1 MSTPTVSPVLTDE
14 QTLDEVINC
23 LAKHIPINTQGACDQ
38 RTIFEVLIHAAS
50 NRDSIENTCKTLQDV
65 PCGND
70 IRYHLEKYEDMKI
83 LELQLNQAFQDRLPP
98 RISNS
103 AQCIATDLNL
113 IPYYGKPTPEEE
125 PYIYRS
131 KAKDGT
137 CSFYAYA
144 TLYVIRRNKRVTIA
158 ITSVRS
164 DDTTIAVI
172 TRLLDKICTLN
183 LTIKRLYLDRGY
195 FCVPV
200 IRWLQAVDIPFE
212 MPVIIRGKHGGTRQ
226 LLQGGKSYKTTYTL
240 HSQVY
245 GSVTFNAWIICTY
258 QNGERGKH
266 GIAYFAYAVYKVQ
279 LGLRAIHNDYRK
291 RFGIETSFRL
301 KNQCRIKT
309 TTKNPV
315 VRFLFIGIAFILVD
329 LWIYLVWTYISKPR
343 QGGRKLFHRLFGLK
357 RMLSFLSQAIE
368 RNRRLVDAVYLPD
381 G

>member
-1 MSTPTVSPVLTDE
+1 MSTSTVSPVLTDD

-23 LAKHIPINTQGACDQ
+23 LAKHIPINTQGDCDQ

-65 PCGND
+65 PCGNN
-70 IRYHLEKYEDMKI
+70 IRYHLDKYKDMEV
-83 LELQLNQAFQDRLPP
+83 LELQLNNALQDSLPP
-98 RISNS
+98 RICEST
-103 AQCIATDLNL
+103 QCIATDLNL

-144 TLYVIRRNKRVTIA
+144 TFYVIRKNKRVTIA

-172 TRLLDKICTLN
+172 TRLFDKIDTLN
-183 LTIKRLYLDRGY
+183 LKIKRLYLDRGY

-200 IRWLQAVDIPFE
+200 IRWLQALDIPFE
-212 MPVIIRGKHGGTRQ
+212 MPAIIRGKHGGTRQ
-226 LLQGGKSYKTTYTL
+226 LLKRGKSYQTTYTL
-240 HSQVY
+240 QSQVY
-245 GSVTFNAWIICTY
+245 GSVTFNAWIVCTY
-258 QNGERGKH
+258 HHGERGKH
-266 GIAYFAYAVYKVQ
+266 GIAYFVYAVYKVQ

-301 KNQCRIKT
+301 KNQCLIKT

-315 VRFLFIGIAFILVD
+315 VRLLFVGIAFILID
-329 LWIYLVWTYISKPR
+329 LWVYLTWTYISKPR
-343 QGGRKLFHRLFGLK
+343 QGGRKLFHSLFGLK
-357 RMLSFLSQAIE
+357 RMHSFLSQTIE
-368 RNRRLVDAVYLPD
+368 RHRRLVDAVFLPD

>member
-1 MSTPTVSPVLTDE
+1 MNTPAVGPVLTDE
-14 QTLDEVINC
+14 QTLDEVLDC
-23 LAKHIPINTQGACDQ
+23 LAKHIPIDTQGNCDQ
-38 RTIFEVLIHAAS
+38 QTIFEVLLHAAS
-50 NRDSIENTCKTLQDV
+50 SRDSIENTCKTLQDV

-70 IRYHLEKYEDMKI
+70 IRYHLEKYKDMYA
-83 LELQLNQAFQDRLPP
+83 LESQINHALQDRLPP
-98 RISNS
+98 RIYNS
-103 AQCIATDLNL
+103 MQCVATDLNL
-113 IPYYGKPTPEEE
+113 IPYYGNPTPEEE

-144 TLYVIRRNKRVTIA
+144 TLYVIRKDKRVTIA

-172 TRLLDKICTLN
+172 TRLLDKIETLKVN
-183 LTIKRLYLDRGY
+183 IKRLYLDRGY

-200 IRWLQAVDIPFE
+200 IRWLQALDIPFE

-226 LLQGGKSYKTTYTL
+226 LLKGGRSYQTTYTL

-245 GSVTFNAWIICTY
+245 GSVKFNAWVVCTY
-258 QNGERGKH
+258 NQGKRDKH
-266 GIAYFAYAVYKVQ
+266 GIEYLAYAVYKVQ
-279 LGLRAIHNDYRK
+279 IGLRAIHHDYRK
-291 RFGIETSFRL
+291 RFGIETSYRL

-315 VRFLFIGIAFILVD
+315 VRFLFVGIAFILID
-329 LWIYLVWTYISKPR
+329 LWVYLLWTYVSMPR
-343 QGGRKLFHRLFGLK
+343 KGGRLIFHGLFGLK

-368 RNRRLVDAVYLPD
+368 RHRPLMDSVHLPS